1 MASNL
6 TVYRAKPAAV
16 LAAPT
21 SASTFVTS
29 ADATKAAVVY
39 FPVIP
44 ANQGS
49 ARFKIRARGRATTT
63 GSNNVTPIL
72 QLGTSVTSGSN
83 TTFAAGT
90 ARAVATTTGV
100 WEIEADLV
108 YNATSTLLKGHFTC
122 LNGSTAVLD
131 AQAVTTSVTADL
143 SVAGVGVTCA
153 CTVAT
158 GGTATLDELCLEVL

>member
-1 MASNL
+1 MANAN
-6 TVYRAKPAAV
+6 TVYRAKKAAQ

-29 ADATKAAVVY
+29 DSSSVAAAVY
-39 FPVIP
+39 FPIVP
-44 ANQGS
+44 SNSG
-49 ARFKIRARGRATTT
+49 ARMFRIRASGYATTT

-72 QLGTSVTSGSN
+72 QLGTSVTSASN

-100 WEIEADLV
+100 WYLEATLV
-108 YNATSTLLKGHFTC
+108 YNPTSTLLKGHFTC

-158 GGTATLDELCLEVL
+158 GGTANLTELCLEVL